1 MEYILSSFVF
11 LMQPVN
17 LLTILLAAVA
27 GMILGAIPGLSGG
40 LGITLM
46 LPVTFAMEPKLA
58 IAMLTSIW
66 IGGVTGSFIAAV
78 LVGIPGSGSSI
89 PTCFDGYP
97 MTKNGQAV
105 KALGIG
111 IIASFMGTFFSTLI
125 AVWLT
130 QMIANL
136 ALKMGPWEYFSL
148 CFFAIMLVV
157 SLSKG
162 NMFRGLASAFIGIL
176 LACVGTSPLDGSF
189 RFTFGSSNLIGGL
202 SLVGVMMGLFAVEQV
217 VVAHGKGQ
225 KDMPEVDL
233 KHIRGLGVSLQE
245 MKEHVKTIVR
255 GFLIGLWIGFL
266 PGMGSSLA
274 AMVSYG
280 AAKSA
285 SKTPE
290 KFGTGYSDGVWASE
304 VANNAGIGGAII
316 PLIALGIPGDGTAAL
331 LLAALMI
338 QGLSPGPLLLTSNPD
353 IAYII
358 FAATLL
364 AAVLCLFVQ
373 FGTIRLFPRLLKL
386 PYHYLFSVIL
396 TMCFIGAYTDSNNVF
411 NIYIMVALALLGIL
425 AEWGGLPSAPML
437 LGFILEPMVEQN
449 FRKAV
454 TYSDHGGYA
463 EFFTRPA
470 SCLILVLTFVS
481 LLWPVVKAYFQ
492 KKRLSKEAKA

>member
-1 MEYILSSFVF
+1 
-11 LMQPVN
+11 MQPVHF
-17 LLTILLAAVA
+17 LIILIAAVV
-27 GMILGAIPGLSGG
+27 GIVLGAIPGLSGG

-58 IAMLTSIW
+58 IGMLTSIW

-97 MTKNGQAV
+97 MTKNGKAV

-111 IIASFMGTFFSTLI
+111 IIASFVGTFLSTLV
-125 AVWLT
+125 AMGLS
-130 QMIANL
+130 QLIANV

-162 NMFRGLASAFIGIL
+162 NLFRGMASAFIGIL
-176 LACVGTSPLDGSF
+176 LACIGTSPLDGSF
-189 RFTFGSSNLIGGL
+189 RFTFGSNNLIGGL
-202 SLVGVMMGLFAVEQV
+202 SLVGVMMGLFAVQQV

-225 KDMPEVDL
+225 KDMPDVDL
-233 KHIRGLGVSLQE
+233 KNISGFGVSL
-245 MKEHVKTIVR
+245 KEIKDHAFTIIR
-255 GFLIGLWIGFL
+255 SFFLGLWIGFL

-274 AMVSYG
+274 GMVSYG
-280 AAKSA
+280 SAKNA

-290 KFGTGYSDGVWASE
+290 KFGTGHSDGVWASE
-304 VANNAGIGGAII
+304 VANNAAIGGSII
-316 PLIALGIPGDGTAAL
+316 PLISLGIPGDGTAAL

-353 IAYII
+353 IAYMVFIT
-358 FAATLL
+358 TLV
-364 AAVLCLFVQ
+364 AAVVCLFVQ
-373 FGTIRLFPRLLKL
+373 FGSMRVFPMLLKL
-386 PYHYLFSVIL
+386 PYHFLFSVIL
-396 TMCFIGAYTDSNNVF
+396 AMCFIGAYTDSNNIF
-411 NIYIMVALALLGIL
+411 SIYVMLVLALVGIL
-425 AEWGGLPSAPML
+425 AEWGGLPTAPML

-454 TYSDHGGYA
+454 TYSEHGGYA

-470 SCLILVLTFVS
+470 SCIILILTFIS
-481 LLWPVVKAYFQ
+481 LLWPFISAHFIGRKTKTAT
-492 KKRLSKEAKA
+492 